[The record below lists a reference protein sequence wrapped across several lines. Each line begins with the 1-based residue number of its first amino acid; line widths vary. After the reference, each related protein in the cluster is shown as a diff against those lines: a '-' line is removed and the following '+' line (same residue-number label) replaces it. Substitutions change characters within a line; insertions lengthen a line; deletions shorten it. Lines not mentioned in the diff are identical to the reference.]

1 LSQSPGV
8 DVAKT
13 RLSRAFA
20 RLARRRIYQE
30 LCPGVLRSRFDPLG
44 IAENPAAPMTMSV
57 TSTNEAASPIR
68 GLLPLW
74 VGGGIYALFLVAG
87 NRLLIDPDTMW
98 QITVGQWM
106 LDHRAVPQTDVYSF
120 TMRGQPWISTQWL
133 AQVLYAKAYAIAGWS
148 GPVVL
153 AAGAI
158 AATFALLTK
167 FLSRRLSESTTL
179 VFVAAALALTVP
191 HLLARPHV
199 LAFPV
204 MVLWVG
210 GLIAAA
216 DRRGAPSFWLL
227 PLMALWANLHGGFV
241 LGLMLVAPVALD
253 AVWNAEPR
261 SRKSLILRWA
271 AFAVAALIAACC
283 TPYGWNAL
291 LASQK
296 ILGLGEALPLIMEWR
311 PANFSGLGA
320 FEACLLLG
328 IGLALLRGI
337 KLPPLRIAL
346 LLGFLHMALSQE
358 RAAEILALLAPL
370 VLAAPLAKQIGGAE
384 VANSN
389 AAPPARGLL
398 FASVAIALMAATF
411 AYPSVHRFEPHTR
424 GSPVAAVAALKRFN
438 FERVFNDYDFGGY
451 LIANGVAPFIDGR
464 TELYGEKFFVD
475 HNAASGLMEPEN
487 LFRLLDQYSIEA
499 TLMRTQSAATKLLD
513 HIDGWQKVYA
523 DDIATIHVRKPN
535 AVHTAEPVVDIKAK

>member
-1 LSQSPGV
+1 MWPKPGFLGLLPPS
-8 DVAKT
+8 AAAGFTKNY
-13 RLSRAFA
+13 A
-20 RLARRRIYQE
+20 LA
-30 LCPGVLRSRFDPLG
+30 CFDRT
-44 IAENPAAPMTMSV
+44 ENREIDPAAPMTLSV
-57 TSTNEAASPIR
+57 AHSAEEASPLR

-74 VGGGIYALFLVAG
+74 VGVGIYALFLLAG

-98 QITVGQWM
+98 QITVGQWI
-106 LDHRAVPQTDVYSF
+106 LDHRAVPETDVYSF

-133 AQVLYAKAYAIAGWS
+133 AQVMYAKTYALFGWS

-153 AAGAI
+153 AATAI
-158 AATFALLTK
+158 AATFALFTK
-167 FLSRRLSESTTL
+167 FLSRQLSESTTL

-204 MVLWVG
+204 MVLWAG

-216 DRRGAPSFWLL
+216 DRRSAPSLWML

-253 AVWNAEPR
+253 AVLSADVNA
-261 SRKSLILRWA
+261 RKSLALHWM
-271 AFAVAALIAACC
+271 AFAFAALIAACC
-283 TPYGWNAL
+283 TPYGWNSL

-320 FEACLLLG
+320 FEVCLLLG
-328 IGLALLRGI
+328 VGLALLRGV
-337 KLPPLRIAL
+337 KLPPLRIVL

-358 RAAEILALLAPL
+358 RSIEILALLAPL
-370 VLAAPLAKQIGGAE
+370 VLASPLAKQIGGAE
-384 VANSN
+384 VLNST
-389 AAPPARGLL
+389 PAKRGVL
-398 FASVAIALMAATF
+398 FASVAFLLVAGTF
-411 AYPSVHRFEPHTR
+411 VYGSMHHFEPHTR
-424 GSPVAAVAALKRFN
+424 GSPVAAVAELKKLN
-438 FERVFNDYDFGGY
+438 LERVFNDYDFGGY

-475 HNAASGLMEPEN
+475 HNAASGLMKPEN
-487 LFRLLDQYSIEA
+487 LFRLLQQYKIEA
-499 TLMRTQSAATKLLD
+499 TLMRTQSAGSILLD
-513 HIDGWQKVYA
+513 HIDGWQNVYT
-523 DDIATIHVRKPN
+523 DDIATIHVRKAG
-535 AVHTAEPVVDIKAK
+535 AVHTLEPAVDSKAK